1 MNRRNLLKTLALAP
15 AVLSTTA
22 TQAKTDKIKKTT
34 FNYCLNTSTIRGQ
47 KLSLKETIETS
58 ARAGFEGIEIWIS
71 DIEGYLKEGNSLSSL
86 NSLLKDSKQI
96 AFNAIGF
103 APWMAQDTEKS
114 KQGFLQM
121 EKEMNMLSELGCTR
135 VAAPAIG
142 AEGTIDVQQ
151 SAEKYAQLIELGRK
165 TGVMPQLEFWGA
177 FGPFHNLSQCLSVAA
192 AANDPDAKI
201 LPDVYHLYRGGS
213 GYNGLKLLGP
223 DAFDII
229 HVNDIPSGKARE
241 ELQDKDRVYPGDG
254 VAPYS
259 EIYSTLDSM
268 GGTKI
273 LSLELFNPSYYQQDA
288 LLVAKTGL
296 EKTKKIF
303 G

>member
-1 MNRRNLLKTLALAP
+1 M
-15 AVLSTTA
+15 
-22 TQAKTDKIKKTT
+22 
-34 FNYCLNTSTIRGQ
+34 
-47 KLSLKETIETS
+47 
-58 ARAGFEGIEIWIS
+58 
-71 DIEGYLKEGNSLSSL
+71 KEGNSLSSL

-103 APWMAQDTEKS
+103 APWMAQDAEKS

-254 VAPYS
+254 IAPYS

-268 GGTKI
+268 GVLKFFPWNYSTPAIINKM
-273 LSLELFNPSYYQQDA
+273 LYLLPKQD
-288 LLVAKTGL
+288 
-296 EKTKKIF
+296 
-303 G
+303 